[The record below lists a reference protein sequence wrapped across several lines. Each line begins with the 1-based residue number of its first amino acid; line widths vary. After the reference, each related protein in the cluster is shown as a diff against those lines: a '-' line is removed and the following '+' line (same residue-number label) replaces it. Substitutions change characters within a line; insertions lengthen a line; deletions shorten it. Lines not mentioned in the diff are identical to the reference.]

1 MTKLAQCARTTRS
14 AAKRSWNPT
23 LPPYPRLS
31 HPSRFAY
38 SSLHEASFI
47 TVMDDGYDASR
58 YGYRIFIPSSPKR
71 TNLGGVVTSS
81 NVIRKSST
89 SAQQYQSFHY
99 QDHHYRSSD
108 YNDSS
113 MVVNDEYAKCM
124 QSIDPSTLDILS
136 SPEVLAILESRRDW
150 EMYKNDS
157 DDPYLSDCEEMEEN
171 WSNDTPPVM
180 SAESFDELPSID
192 EKKM

>member
-1 MTKLAQCARTTRS
+1 MTKLTQCAWNTLL
-14 AAKRSWNPT
+14 AAKRNVT
-23 LPPYPRLS
+23 ARHARL
-31 HPSRFAY
+31 AY

-47 TVMDDGYDASR
+47 TVMDDGNDASQ

-81 NVIRKSST
+81 NIIRKSSS

-99 QDHHYRSSD
+99 HDNHR
-108 YNDSS
+108 YNDHEKTH
-113 MVVNDEYAKCM
+113 MPANDEYSKYM

-136 SPEVLAILESRRDW
+136 SPEVLAILESQCDW
-150 EMYKNDS
+150 EKYKGES
-157 DDPYLSDCEEMEEN
+157 DNPYLSDCEEMEDN
-171 WSNDTPPVM
+171 WNEIPPVVT
-180 SAESFDELPSID
+180 AESFDKLPAID